1 MAFQA
6 QGTDYT
12 GMLRLR
18 AEADTKVTQSIKA
31 RKEREAAEAAAR
43 SRKRSGIQKLGSAVV
58 RGAAAYYT
66 GGLSETMGGGQM
78 IDKAILGA
86 DAETNEYGE
95 LVGMASQVGGAMS
108 AQKAAGMAQKLAA
121 QSKRDNSMQE
131 RLDILDPSGE
141 LGMNFALKREKK
153 DAQNHTAMQNT
164 PKSFGGLMN
173 QEIKGVDVTPT
184 TIGDWESQVEKNQQN
199 KKEVTQAYR
208 PADYGKKMT
217 DAYKHGSGTTATTPE
232 GESKLEKGQYPT
244 IVKPSQN
251 ISPKDVHPGTG
262 AEQAQVQQIAKQTSG
277 QAAKEA
283 VNVADIDRKLAREGL
298 QGRQDREGGMA
309 NTSRDAVTSNIAT
322 EKPPQIS
329 RGNISTPDPGSG
341 WGSTDPHAG
350 RQINRDVQTDK
361 YGEEKPWTGR

>member
-108 AQKAAGMAQKLAA
+108 AQKAAGMAKKLEMQSQKDQA
-121 QSKRDNSMQE
+121 MQV
-131 RLDILDPSGE
+131 RLDKLDPE
-141 LGMNFALKREKK
+141 LGFDFAIEREKK
-153 DAQNHTAMQNT
+153 DKANM
-164 PKSFGGLMN
+164 
-173 QEIKGVDVTPT
+173 
-184 TIGDWESQVEKNQQN
+184 
-199 KKEVTQAYR
+199 
-208 PADYGKKMT
+208 
-217 DAYKHGSGTTATTPE
+217 
-232 GESKLEKGQYPT
+232 
-244 IVKPSQN
+244 
-251 ISPKDVHPGTG
+251 
-262 AEQAQVQQIAKQTSG
+262 
-277 QAAKEA
+277 AA
-283 VNVADIDRKLAREGL
+283 L
-298 QGRQDREGGMA
+298 QGSKKGFWGEQGREMSGM
-309 NTSRDAVTSNIAT
+309 
-322 EKPPQIS
+322 KC
-329 RGNISTPDPGSG
+329 
-341 WGSTDPHAG
+341 
-350 RQINRDVQTDK
+350 
-361 YGEEKPWTGR
+361 